1 MIFDTHCH
9 LNSPEL
15 YPNYPF
21 YIQKAQMVGVKRF
34 LIIGYDLDSS
44 LKAIEISKANL
55 GVCYAAIGIHP
66 SEILKC
72 GKDDLDKIEELLKE
86 DVVKAVG
93 EIGLDYHWGDVPK
106 DIQKEY
112 FIKQLELANKY
123 HKPIVIHTRD
133 AAEDTHRILK
143 ENKQYFDKGIMHCY
157 SGSAEMVKSYTSLG
171 LYISLGGPL
180 TFKNARVPKEV
191 VKVVPKDKLLFE
203 TDSPYLAPHPFRG
216 KQNEPALITLVI
228 KEAAI
233 LLDCDYQELCNKAY
247 KNALEVLNIDEES

>member
-15 YPNYPF
+15 YPDYVQ
-21 YIQKAQMVGVKRF
+21 YISNATVVGVTRF
-34 LIIGYDLDSS
+34 MVVGYDLDSS
-44 LKAIEISKANL
+44 KKAVEIAKAYPNI
-55 GVCYAAIGIHP
+55 CYAAVGIHP

-72 GKDDLDKIEELLKE
+72 QPNDLKEIEELLKE

-93 EIGLDYHWGDVPK
+93 EIGLDYHWDDVPSN
-106 DIQKEY
+106 IQKEW
-112 FIKQLELANKY
+112 FEKQIKLAHQY

-133 AAEDTHRILK
+133 AAADTYNILYKNK
-143 ENKQYFDKGIMHCY
+143 EYINKGIMHCY
-157 SGSAEMVKSYTSLG
+157 SGSAEMVEQYVSLG
-171 LYISLGGPL
+171 MYISLGGPL

-191 VKVVPKDKLLFE
+191 VRVVPKDRLLFE

-228 KEAAI
+228 KEAANI
-233 LLDCDYQELCNKAY
+233 LQMNYQELCDLEY
-247 KNALEVLNIDEES
+247 KNALEALNIHD